1 MVFDTILVE
10 DVDGVRVIILDRP
23 ERMNAWTYQMGAEL
37 AAAVKAGN
45 EDDEVE
51 AFVVTGAGRGFC
63 AGADIG
69 DVFDRQQAGEEGA
82 APARSEDSPR
92 DWVALVRASKPL
104 VAAING
110 AAIGVG
116 LTQVLPFDA
125 ILAAEGAKL
134 SVRFIRMGLVPEL
147 ASSQF
152 LLQRVGFGAASDLM
166 LTGRTILAEEAK
178 EMGLVDRVVRPE
190 DLMDAAL
197 AQARAMGSNPQQ
209 ALRMVKEL
217 LTVNANE
224 PDLARVQQRELA
236 ALQVCYTSP
245 EHKEAIAA
253 FMEKREPD
261 FRAARR
267 SAD

>member
-10 DVDGVRVIILDRP
+10 DVDGVRVIILNRP

-45 EDDEVE
+45 DDEDVE

-69 DVFDRQQAGEEGA
+69 AVFDAQQQGDDVKPDRDDE
-82 APARSEDSPR
+82 SPR
-92 DWVALVRASKPL
+92 DWVGLVRASKPM

-116 LTQVLPFDA
+116 LTQVLPFDSL
-125 ILAAEGAKL
+125 LAAEGAKL

-178 EMGLVDRVVRPE
+178 EIGLVDRVVAPE
-190 DLMDAAL
+190 DLMDAAV

-224 PDLARVQQRELA
+224 PDLGRVQQRELA

-253 FMEKREPD
+253 FMDKREPD

-267 SAD
+267 RD

>member
-1 MVFDTILVE
+1 MVFETILVD
-10 DVDGVRVIILDRP
+10 DVDGVRIVTLNRP
-23 ERMNAWTYQMGAEL
+23 ERMNAWTYRMGAEL

-45 EDDEVE
+45 EDEEIE

-63 AGADIG
+63 AGADIEA
-69 DVFDRQQAGEEGA
+69 VFDAQQAGEDVQRGGGEQ
-82 APARSEDSPR
+82 PR

-166 LTGRTILAEEAK
+166 LTGRTILADEAK
-178 EMGLVDRVVRPE
+178 AIGLVDRVVPPAE
-190 DLMDAAL
+190 LLDAAL
-197 AQARAMGSNPQQ
+197 AQARAMGSNPQH

-217 LTVNANE
+217 LTVNAHE

-253 FMEKREPD
+253 FLEKREPD

-267 SAD
+267 AGD